1 MDPVAITRALTREV
15 QTLDFAPPVAHV
27 YNPLVY
33 ARANAETFIERYLQ
47 KGVQTLLLGMN
58 PGPYG
63 MAQTGVPFGEVAAVR
78 DWLGRIG
85 VKTLYIE
92 PGSPWE
98 NGYNES
104 FNGKLRDELL
114 NGEIF
119 YTLKEAIILIERW
132 RIHYNTVRP
141 HSSLGYQPPAPQTI
155 LPRPAMLPYAA
166 LQAAQQGD
174 PNRRNSNLTGGPP

>member
-1 MDPVAITRALTREV
+1 M
-15 QTLDFAPPVAHV
+15 
-27 YNPLVY
+27 
-33 ARANAETFIERYLQ
+33 
-47 KGVQTLLLGMN
+47 
-58 PGPYG
+58 
-63 MAQTGVPFGEVAAVR
+63 
-78 DWLGRIG
+78 
-85 VKTLYIE
+85 
-92 PGSPWE
+92 
-98 NGYNES
+98 ES
-104 FNGKLRDELL
+104 FIGKLRDELL